1 MSVDISENGT
11 AELLKFAKELARDGG
26 ALIRAAFA
34 KPAVSDYDRKSVT
47 DPVTE
52 TDRAVEALIFGQIH
66 ERFPGHRLIG
76 EESAPNAEWTDAP
89 TWIVDPIDGTCNC
102 K

>member
-1 MSVDISENGT
+1 MSVDLSESGT
-11 AELLKFAKELARDGG
+11 AELLDFAKELARDGG
-26 ALIRAAFA
+26 ALIRAAFS
-34 KPAVSDYDRKSVT
+34 KPADSDYDRKSVT

-52 TDRAVEALIFGQIH
+52 TDHAVEALIFGRIR
-66 ERFPGHRLIG
+66 ERFPDHCLIG
-76 EESAPNAEWTDAP
+76 EESAPNAEWTEAP